1 MSIEDATGTD
11 TTQFNVERTPP
22 SIEDV
27 MNTERNQVQREL
39 DAWDLEA
46 FVAKLGQRIAVVQ
59 QQPRRQRHTKTPQPP
74 RPAPSRP
81 TPSRPGRGNGPSI
94 LRPPVHSEWELQR
107 LCEDA
112 VTVPEV
118 RALLER
124 FLIDFDPCGAR
135 VFACLLYLADR
146 ADHALFW
153 WRFASGAE
161 DGLAAYC
168 MALHSSAVGEK
179 RQLSTWTRYIRD
191 LAFDPARHWPQPKK
205 NSTITSDTRRL
216 SNCVQTNVRAASI
229 PDSSSPAIMLPTAD
243 LPRELVS
250 L

>member
-1 MSIEDATGTD
+1 MSIEDAMST
-11 TTQFNVERTPP
+11 ERT
-22 SIEDV
+22 
-27 MNTERNQVQREL
+27 QLQREL

-46 FVAKLGQRIAVVQ
+46 FVASLGRRIAEEHH
-59 QQPRRQRHTKTPQPP
+59 PRRQRHTKPP
-74 RPAPSRP
+74 HPPGPAPSRP
-81 TPSRPGRGNGPSI
+81 TPSRPGRGTGLP
-94 LRPPVHSEWELQR
+94 LLPPPVHSERELQR

-118 RALLER
+118 KALLER
-124 FLIDFDPCGAR
+124 FLTDFDPSGAR

-153 WRFASGAE
+153 WRFASGAG

-168 MALHSSAVGEK
+168 MALRSSAHGEK

-191 LAFDPARHWPQPKK
+191 LAFDPEQHWPRPTK
-205 NSTITSDTRRL
+205 NSTITADTRRL
-216 SNCVQTNVRAASI
+216 SNCVHTHVRATPI
-229 PDSSSPAIMLPTAD
+229 PDSSAPAIMLPTAD